1 MDDILK
7 SVNNFLFKYKF
18 EIIFGL
24 IISFFSI
31 LGFIFSGFYYGI
43 DKNFMENKYAII
55 FFSILSLVFIL
66 FLLIFSGLGK
76 YFLGLF
82 ILKNS
87 KYKLFKIIFIVL
99 FIFPLYFLFIF
110 FRDFFEVF
118 IFYLL
123 NFSLLLFILF
133 LLTGIFLCIFIIFG
147 KIFPGFRNF
156 FENF

>member
-18 EIIFGL
+18 EIIFWL

-31 LGFIFSGFYYGI
+31 LWFIFSGFYHWI

-66 FLLIFSGLGK
+66 FLLIFSWLWK
-76 YFLGLF
+76 YFLWLF

-133 LLTGIFLCIFIIFG
+133 LLTWIFLCIFIIFW